1 MELVFLVYANM
12 IYPKAIATLIE
23 QFQKLPSIGPKS
35 AQRMAFHI
43 LKMPMSEVSK
53 FANALLVAKEE
64 TKSCEVCFNMSTNS
78 PCEICSSSARNRSV
92 ICVIAETKDLI
103 AIERTNEYKGLYHVL
118 QGLISP
124 MDGIGAEDIRIKE
137 LLTRLTNEEVQEVIL
152 ALSPSVEG
160 EATSLYLTK
169 LIKPFGIKISR
180 IAFGLPVG
188 ADLEYADE
196 VTLAKAIEGRREL

>member
-1 MELVFLVYANM
+1 M
-12 IYPKAIATLIE
+12 IYPKSVATLIE
-23 QFQKLPSIGPKS
+23 QFQKFPSVGPKS
-35 AQRMAFHI
+35 AQRMAFY
-43 LKMPMSEVSK
+43 LLRMPMSEVQKIAQSIID
-53 FANALLVAKEE
+53 AKEN
-64 TKSCEVCFNMSTNS
+64 TKTCEICFNLSSTS
-78 PCEICSSSARNRSV
+78 PCEICQSARRDKST
-92 ICVIAETKDLI
+92 ICVVAETKDLI
-103 AIERTNEYKGLYHVL
+103 AIEKTNEYNGLYHVL

-124 MDGIGAEDIRIKE
+124 LDGIGADDIRIKE
-137 LLTRLTNEEVQEVIL
+137 LLTRLTDENVKEIIL

-196 VTLAKAIEGRREL
+196 ITIAKAIEGRREL

>member
-1 MELVFLVYANM
+1 M
-12 IYPKAIATLIE
+12 IYPKAIAALIE
-23 QFQKLPSIGPKS
+23 QFQKLPSVGPKS

-43 LKMPMSEVSK
+43 LKMPLSEVQK
-53 FANALLVAKEE
+53 FAEALIVAKEQ
-64 TKSCEVCFNMSTNS
+64 TKACEICFNLSTTS
-78 PCEICSSSARNRSV
+78 PCEICSATNRNRSV
-92 ICVIAETKDLI
+92 ICVVAETKDLI
-103 AIERTNEYKGLYHVL
+103 AIEKTNEYHGLYHVL

-124 MDGIGAEDIRIKE
+124 MDGIGADDIRIKE
-137 LLTRLTNEEVQEVIL
+137 LLTRLTDDNVQEVIL

>member
-1 MELVFLVYANM
+1 M
-12 IYPKAIATLIE
+12 
-23 QFQKLPSIGPKS
+23 QKKS
-35 AQRMAFHI
+35 
-43 LKMPMSEVSK
+43 SK
-53 FANALLVAKEE
+53 
-64 TKSCEVCFNMSTNS
+64 TCEICFNISTQS
-78 PCEICSSSARNRSV
+78 PCEICESHNRNRSV
-92 ICVIAETKDLI
+92 ICVVAETKDLI
-103 AIERTNEYKGLYHVL
+103 AIEKTNEYRGLYHVL

-137 LLTRLTNEEVQEVIL
+137 LLTRLTDETVQEVIL

-196 VTLAKAIEGRREL
+196 VTLARAIEGRREL

>member
-1 MELVFLVYANM
+1 M
-12 IYPKAIATLIE
+12 IYPKSVATLIE
-23 QFQKLPSIGPKS
+23 QFQKFPSVGPKS
-35 AQRMAFHI
+35 AQRMAFY
-43 LKMPMSEVSK
+43 LLRMPMSEVQKIAQSIIE
-53 FANALLVAKEE
+53 AKEN
-64 TKSCEVCFNMSTNS
+64 TKTCEVCFNLSSTS
-78 PCEICSSSARNRSV
+78 PCEICTSPRRDRST
-92 ICVIAETKDLI
+92 ICVVAETKDLI
-103 AIERTNEYKGLYHVL
+103 AIEKTNEYLGLYHVL

-124 MDGIGAEDIRIKE
+124 IDGIGAEDIRIKE
-137 LLTRLTNEEVQEVIL
+137 LLNRLTDEGIKEIIL

-196 VTLAKAIEGRREL
+196 ITIARAIEGRREL